1 MAENLWKASGEQ
13 RILWLNAGH
22 YSAAIY
28 ILAGLK
34 NVVEHFKQ

>member
-28 ILAGLK
+28 ILPGLK
-34 NVVEHFKQ
+34 NVVGHFKQ